1 MEYFDESASEKTS
14 SLESKYSK
22 HRRGQRKKTGN
33 NGSISGSNISG
44 EEGEDGT
51 GQENSLY
58 EDVWTKDNITDI
70 IKLIEKQKRHFY
82 SKILPPNQYS
92 AKGLSLLSSVKFA
105 NNPLEETTLKEKQIL
120 QEGRSDVLYTH
131 LPNVINLSEL
141 EEKTRM
147 FSFIKDISYFQK
159 LTKQVQ
165 QVNHMKSSTTTGKN
179 DPSQQQ
185 QPPLPSEKTNPINS
199 TFIMNQTNP
208 AMKYNST
215 VSDKILFENYYSQS
229 MKAQSNAMNN
239 LSPSKARKIRKDFD
253 ISASYKLVSDH
264 EMEANNA
271 FPPLASQKSSS
282 SQKGVQTKITNDDQ
296 PVAKGGSGTPAFFR
310 EITRLSTY
318 TNMKYM
324 AIGDPGVYQLA
335 HVLYN
340 DPIIIQLTL
349 SCARITDEGIYELS
363 AILPYMHKL
372 KYLDLSSNSFTD
384 IGGIE
389 LSNVFMNHKTLRVIS
404 LVGNR
409 IGLKGICSIAS
420 AIVSSH
426 IVLEEINDE
435 ESYHEKYGMFDRPG
449 LNESNVKKARE
460 RRQKENR
467 IVWCR

>member
-22 HRRGQRKKTGN
+22 HRRGQRKRTGN
-33 NGSISGSNISG
+33 NGSLSGSNISG

-51 GQENSLY
+51 AQENSLY

-92 AKGLSLLSSVKFA
+92 AKGLSLLSSVKYA

-165 QVNHMKSSTTTGKN
+165 QVNHMKLTTTGKN

-185 QPPLPSEKTNPINS
+185 QPPFPSEKTNPINS

-264 EMEANNA
+264 EIEANNA
-271 FPPLASQKSSS
+271 FPPLASQKS
-282 SQKGVQTKITNDDQ
+282 GVQAKITATNDDQ
-296 PVAKGGSGTPAFFR
+296 PVAKGVSGTPAFFR

-324 AIGDPGVYQLA
+324 AIGDPGVFQLA
-335 HVLYN
+335 QVLYN

-460 RRQKENR
+460 KRQKENR